1 MRTPSGRE
9 YTSRTIPITSPAK
22 SPVAKDPEATASQA
36 RGEKRGRDGRHRDGP
51 RTKVPAGGGASTDA
65 STGASASAG
74 AGGGVGGGEGETI
87 AELSLVESSML
98 NLIIDLPAA

>member
-1 MRTPSGRE
+1 M
-9 YTSRTIPITSPAK
+9 
-22 SPVAKDPEATASQA
+22 AKDPEATASQA

-65 STGASASAG
+65 STGASASASAG
-74 AGGGVGGGEGETI
+74 AGASEGE
-87 AELSLVESSML
+87 ASAQLSLVESSML